1 MKSQTLSLKPII
13 KKLDFLKKTAIIQ
26 SNIRK
31 YDLQLFT
38 TNAKEHAPSFVRNK
52 KTKPVKQS
60 KMNTYRP
67 NIFENKNIC

>member
-13 KKLDFLKKTAIIQ
+13 KKFDFLKKTAIIQ

-38 TNAKEHAPSFVRNK
+38 TNAKEHASSFASNK
-52 KTKPVKQS
+52 KTKPVKQ
-60 KMNTYRP
+60 
-67 NIFENKNIC
+67 

>member
-13 KKLDFLKKTAIIQ
+13 KKLGFLKKTAIIQ